1 VAFVKIES
9 RVKKFARGTE
19 SVSVDKDQTT
29 LLFYAALL
37 VRLKWKL
44 PCRVNLYW
52 DRGKKII
59 AVKGPLTTG
68 EFLLTHRGNVKL
80 QRFLRDNKIK
90 PGMYK
95 PEFTE
100 GIYNLF
106 IPVEAGE

>member
-1 VAFVKIES
+1 MAFVKIES

-37 VRLKWKL
+37 VCLNWHL
-44 PCRVNLYW
+44 PCRLNLYW
-52 DRGKKII
+52 DKGRKLI
-59 AVKGPLTTG
+59 AVKGPLTKG

-80 QRFLRDNKIK
+80 QGFLRNNKIK
-90 PGMYK
+90 SGMYK

-100 GIYNLF
+100 GRYNLF
-106 IPVEAGE
+106 IPVEVEK